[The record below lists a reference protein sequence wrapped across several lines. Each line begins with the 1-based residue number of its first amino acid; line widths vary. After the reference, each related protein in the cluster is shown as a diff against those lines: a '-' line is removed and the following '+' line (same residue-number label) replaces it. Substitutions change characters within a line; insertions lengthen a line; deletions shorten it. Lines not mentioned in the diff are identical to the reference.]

1 MLSRTRRRAAT
12 HGGQLRG
19 HVLAALICTG
29 ESHGVLE
36 SRWLLHLDV
45 RAEGLLE
52 SRREDGDLL
61 RLRDIFAA
69 SQEQEELL
77 LVIVNRGGAAELCE
91 LA

>member
-1 MLSRTRRRAAT
+1 M
-12 HGGQLRG
+12 
-19 HVLAALICTG
+19 LAALICTG

-52 SRREDGDLL
+52 PCREDGDLL
-61 RLRDIFAA
+61 RFRDVLAA

-77 LVIVNRGGAAELCE
+77 LVIVDCGGTAELCQ
-91 LA
+91 LAKGLLCSRGPNLRLMPSTN